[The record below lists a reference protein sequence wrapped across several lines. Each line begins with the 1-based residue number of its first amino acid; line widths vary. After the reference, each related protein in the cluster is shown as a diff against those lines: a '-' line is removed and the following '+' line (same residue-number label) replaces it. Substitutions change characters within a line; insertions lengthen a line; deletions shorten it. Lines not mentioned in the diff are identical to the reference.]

1 MGNVRRGSGRSN
13 SIVAARG
20 SSGRSWG
27 MKLFAAGVLG
37 FALLGLSACRKAESG
52 NAPTA
57 APVAAQAAGVAA
69 APAAPAAA
77 VAPAAPA
84 APTIALDKVKG
95 SWVRQDGGYRLV
107 IGEIGAEGHTKGE
120 YFNPSPIK
128 VAWTRVRAEG
138 GVIKVDVE
146 LRDTNYPGCLY
157 KLTYDAAGDRLV
169 GTYFQAQMQ
178 ETYEIEFARQP

>member
-1 MGNVRRGSGRSN
+1 
-13 SIVAARG
+13 
-20 SSGRSWG
+20 

-37 FALLGLSACRKAESG
+37 FSLIGLSSCRKADVVS
-52 NAPTA
+52 
-57 APVAAQAAGVAA
+57 
-69 APAAPAAA
+69 APATALVAPAAA
-77 VAPAAPA
+77 ASAATIEPA
-84 APTIALDKVKG
+84 APTVPAIALDKVQG

-120 YFNPSPIK
+120 YFNPNPIK

-138 GVIKVDVE
+138 GAIKVDLE

-157 KLTYDAAGDRLV
+157 KLTYDPAGDKLT

-178 ETYEIEFARQP
+178 ETYEIEFARQAKQ

>member
-1 MGNVRRGSGRSN
+1 
-13 SIVAARG
+13 
-20 SSGRSWG
+20 
-27 MKLFAAGVLG
+27 MKLFAVGVIG
-37 FALLGLSACRKAESG
+37 FAVLGLSACRKAEPVATP
-52 NAPTA
+52 APTSVA
-57 APVAAQAAGVAA
+57 APATA
-69 APAAPAAA
+69 APAAPVTAT
-77 VAPAAPA
+77 VD
-84 APTIALDKVKG
+84 LNKVQG

-138 GVIKVDVE
+138 GVIKVDAE

-178 ETYEIEFARQP
+178 ETYEIVFGRQGKE